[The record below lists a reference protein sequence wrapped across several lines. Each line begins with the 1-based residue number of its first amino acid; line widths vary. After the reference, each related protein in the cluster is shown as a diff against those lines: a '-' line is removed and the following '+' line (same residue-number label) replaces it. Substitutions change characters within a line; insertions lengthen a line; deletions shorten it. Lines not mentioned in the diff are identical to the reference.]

1 MTVTKKI
8 AIFLTEHSAE
18 WTHPH
23 GTYDEMVCKLLDA
36 TKPRRLPDGDFTY
49 RVFDIYNG
57 EIPTA
62 QEMTTDEYMGIF
74 ITGSRYDSFA
84 EDIDWINRL
93 KELLVELLDETK
105 TYPPIVGVC
114 FGHQV
119 IACALGG
126 KVNRNPVGFEG
137 GVVPID
143 LNEHGMKLFGQRQ
156 LNLSMLHN
164 DVVLEKPKDVSI
176 VNWGSSSR
184 CSSQGFYKPTR
195 LLTFQG
201 HPEFVSDV
209 AKRGWEKTLQDP
221 DAKFSEGQ
229 VEEMTELTS
238 TLENHGYSVAANT
251 IWRLFT
257 YKI

>member
-18 WTHPH
+18 WTHPY
-23 GTYDEMVCKLLDA
+23 GTYDEMVCKLLDT
-36 TKPRRLPDGDFTY
+36 TKPNRLPEGGIEY

-57 EIPTA
+57 EIPNA
-62 QEMTTDEYMGIF
+62 QELQPEEYMGIF

-93 KELLVELLDETK
+93 KKLLVELLDDTK
-105 TYPPIVGVC
+105 AYPPIVGVC

-164 DVVLEKPKDVSI
+164 DTVLEKPLDSSI
-176 VNWGSSSR
+176 VNWGSTPR
-184 CSSQGFYKPTR
+184 CNFQGFYKPTR

-201 HPEFVSDV
+201 HPEFVSEV
-209 AKRGWEKTLQDP
+209 ARRGWEKTLQDP
-221 DAKFSEGQ
+221 NAKFSEGQ
-229 VEEMTELTS
+229 VEEMVELTS
-238 TLENHGYSVAANT
+238 TLENHGYSVAVNA
-251 IWRLFT
+251 IWKLFT
-257 YKI
+257 NKI